1 MLTQLHIVDFA
12 IIEEVEV
19 LPGPGLNVLTG
30 ETGAGKSIIVGAA
43 ALLRG
48 GRASAE
54 VIRSGRPEA
63 VVEALFDL
71 SDSPLAAEQLEA
83 AGLPAMGDEL
93 LVRRVVSRNGRSRAY
108 LNGSVCTLPVLEQ
121 TVGQLLDISGQHEHQ
136 LLSDR
141 GTHLR
146 TLDALAV
153 TGDQLA
159 AMGRSFARLREAA
172 RALAQ
177 TQMDDRQ
184 RSARIDFLRFQLSEL
199 DAAALRSGEDG
210 ELEAERSR
218 LQRAADLQGAAVNGE
233 EELYSGER
241 SISER
246 LARVER
252 QLSALAPIDG
262 RLGPLVRQLEEARTG
277 VEDVAG
283 SLRRYGAALD
293 LDPAHL
299 QQVEERLD
307 LIHHLKRKHGASVDE
322 ILVRREEM
330 GRELEGLV
338 SIEQRLGTLE
348 GELGEARREA
358 ARVAEDLSRSRHD
371 AARELSLE
379 VTKQLAVLRMAGAR
393 LVVEVKLRPPH
404 EGDDAALIF
413 ETRRL
418 GERGWDQVEF
428 FISTNPGEEAR
439 PLRRIA
445 SGGELSRVMLALRRV
460 LGRHDPVATSIYDE
474 VDAGIGGAVADVVG
488 RSLAEVARH
497 RQVLCVTHLPQV
509 AAHADL
515 HFFVGK
521 RRKGGRARTIVVPLA
536 PESQVEEIAR
546 LLGGERV
553 TDRTRANAREL
564 LDAAQ
569 RGR

>member
-1 MLTQLHIVDFA
+1 
-12 IIEEVEV
+12 
-19 LPGPGLNVLTG
+19 
-30 ETGAGKSIIVGAA
+30 
-43 ALLRG
+43 
-48 GRASAE
+48 
-54 VIRSGRPEA
+54 
-63 VVEALFDL
+63 
-71 SDSPLAAEQLEA
+71 
-83 AGLPAMGDEL
+83 
-93 LVRRVVSRNGRSRAY
+93 
-108 LNGSVCTLPVLEQ
+108 
-121 TVGQLLDISGQHEHQ
+121 
-136 LLSDR
+136 
-141 GTHLR
+141 
-146 TLDALAV
+146 
-153 TGDQLA
+153 
-159 AMGRSFARLREAA
+159 
-172 RALAQ
+172 
-177 TQMDDRQ
+177 
-184 RSARIDFLRFQLSEL
+184 
-199 DAAALRSGEDG
+199 
-210 ELEAERSR
+210 
-218 LQRAADLQGAAVNGE
+218 
-233 EELYSGER
+233 
-241 SISER
+241 
-246 LARVER
+246 
-252 QLSALAPIDG
+252 
-262 RLGPLVRQLEEARTG
+262 
-277 VEDVAG
+277 VAG